1 MFQAGKRHEP
11 VHASATRSRR
21 CPGLVRLLL
30 VGVLSWP
37 FVAGCGFWDDFRSRD
52 YSIKSYFV
60 HEDPLVVLADKK
72 SDGNKRARALGSLRE
87 PKQNGGTDQEQDV
100 VVKVL
105 VSAATSDAEAW
116 CRIRAIE
123 SLGTF
128 KDVRAIRG
136 LEDAYYKADAFVP
149 ETRRDLRQHVLAA
162 LGQTGNPEA
171 INLLVNVL
179 QEPPPEAATTSAQ
192 DQQYYL
198 DGRLAAAT
206 ALQHFK
212 QYRATE
218 ALALVLKSDKD
229 IALRNE
235 AHHSLEVATGKK
247 LPAEFKAWDDLLH
260 PADNPNRDAVAKDK
274 KKGIIGPPIIQTGGS
289 SNTPAP

>member
-1 MFQAGKRHEP
+1 VFHAGKRHEP
-11 VHASATRSRR
+11 VHAGATRFRG
-21 CPGLVRLLL
+21 CPGLARLLL
-30 VGVLSWP
+30 VAVMPWP
-37 FVAGCGFWDDFRSRD
+37 FLAGCGFWDDFRSRD
-52 YSIKSYFV
+52 YSIKSFFV
-60 HEDPLVVLADKK
+60 HEDPLVVLGDKT

-105 VSAATSDAEAW
+105 VSAATNDPEAW

-123 SLGTF
+123 SLGAF
-128 KDVRAIRG
+128 KDLRAIRG

-162 LGQTGNPEA
+162 MGQTSNPEA

-198 DGRLAAAT
+198 DGRIAAAT
-206 ALQHFK
+206 ALQNFK

-229 IALRNE
+229 TALRNE

-260 PADNPNRDAVAKDK
+260 PAENPNRDAVAKEK
-274 KKGIIGPPIIQTGGS
+274 KATIGPPIIQTGGRG
-289 SNTPAP
+289 NTPAP